1 MIVSEFFNRVGF
13 KVNTGDVN
21 KVNSTITK
29 IKRTAAK
36 ALGVIGIGFSLTQ
49 KMRYGV
55 A

>member
-21 KVNSTITK
+21 KVNS
-29 IKRTAAK
+29 K